1 MKYLVL
7 LLMLAALAGLY
18 YRMASPVD
26 VSAETLP
33 ATGGGFEVA
42 LPDARDAR
50 LLLNRPA
57 SDFQS
62 LTQKALF
69 NEDRRVTPPKPK
81 VQRKPVPRPQQK
93 LDVLALGIAVSD
105 EGFLAVV
112 KERRNG
118 EIRRMRLNEKIN
130 GWELVSITREGF
142 SYRKEGREVVIPFKQ
157 QQEAGHE

>member
-7 LLMLAALAGLY
+7 LLMLTALAGLY
-18 YRMASPVD
+18 YRIALPVD
-26 VSAETLP
+26 GPTETRSATGDFEITLP
-33 ATGGGFEVA
+33 NV
-42 LPDARDAR
+42 RDAR

-57 SDFQS
+57 RDFQS

-130 GWELVSITREGF
+130 DWELVSITREGF

>member
-26 VSAETLP
+26 VSAEALP
-33 ATGGGFEVA
+33 ATGDFEVA
-42 LPDARDAR
+42 LPDARNAR

-57 SDFQS
+57 GDFQA

-81 VQRKPVPRPQQK
+81 LQRKPVPRPQQK

-112 KERRNG
+112 KERRSG
-118 EIRRMRLNEKIN
+118 EIRRMRLNEEIN

-142 SYRKEGREVVIPFKQ
+142 SYRKEGRDVVIPFKQ